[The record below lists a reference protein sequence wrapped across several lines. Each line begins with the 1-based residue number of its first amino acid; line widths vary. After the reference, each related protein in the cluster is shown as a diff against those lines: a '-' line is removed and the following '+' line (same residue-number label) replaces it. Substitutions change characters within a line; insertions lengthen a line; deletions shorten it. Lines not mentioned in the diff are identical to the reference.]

1 MGLRHMRNDADKAH
15 ICGICPKICGYA
27 PVRNVLHGCASANFG
42 AWPSLVP
49 IHIKQC
55 EHISWCDLSSP
66 SVEHDCRAQM
76 VKDSGGK
83 PASKVALVYSPL
95 LSGSPSF
102 SAEKSRNFSDF
113 ETNLGTAQC
122 SHLLLLSMV
131 KHQTPSRS
139 LFGFLF
145 GIQMG
150 ITAAVVSVCW
160 LVLCC
165 GWPIFFIALQ
175 WLCSPT
181 SV

>member
-1 MGLRHMRNDADKAH
+1 
-15 ICGICPKICGYA
+15 
-27 PVRNVLHGCASANFG
+27 
-42 AWPSLVP
+42 
-49 IHIKQC
+49 
-55 EHISWCDLSSP
+55 
-66 SVEHDCRAQM
+66 M

-83 PASKVALVYSPL
+83 PASKVSLVYSPL

-139 LFGFLF
+139 PFGFLQCTA

-150 ITAAVVSVCW
+150 ITAVLLVV
-160 LVLCC
+160 VLCC
-165 GWPIFFIALQ
+165 GWPIFLLPYSGCALLPQ
-175 WLCSPT
+175 YSHAYEVPLLPRPT
-181 SV
+181 SCSTSLLQKNIRCTTL

>member
-1 MGLRHMRNDADKAH
+1 
-15 ICGICPKICGYA
+15 
-27 PVRNVLHGCASANFG
+27 
-42 AWPSLVP
+42 
-49 IHIKQC
+49 
-55 EHISWCDLSSP
+55 
-66 SVEHDCRAQM
+66 M

-122 SHLLLLSMV
+122 SHLLSLSAV

-139 LFGFLF
+139 PYGFLQCTA

-160 LVLCC
+160 CCVVVGQFFLLHYSGCVLL
-165 GWPIFFIALQ
+165 PQYRHAYEVPFTVNTALLPQ
-175 WLCSPT
+175 YSHAYEVPLLPRPT
-181 SV
+181 SCSTSLLQKNIRCTTL